1 MTSVEYPGVQLSW
14 RRVLA
19 IAQNLPDP
27 VVAKSILSEDNDEEY
42 EQEQTTFNR
51 MQCMN
56 KALQN
61 IYTITSQGEIKQC

>member
-1 MTSVEYPGVQLSW
+1 MHIIEYPGVQLSW
-14 RRVLA
+14 KRILA
-19 IAQNLPDP
+19 IAHDQPDP
-27 VVAKSILSEDNDEEY
+27 IVAKDILQDENEDVN

-61 IYTITSQGEIKQC
+61 IYTITSQGIL